1 MRLCMSNRRIKA
13 FSIHLLLSACLALAV
28 VCLVFF
34 IWYPSP
40 LHAAVGVTKIF
51 LMLIAIDMV
60 LGPCLT
66 LLVYKEGKKTLV
78 MDLSIICALQLGA
91 LLYGLH
97 AVAEGRPAWLV
108 FADDR
113 FHLVRAN
120 EIDER
125 KLDQAKTEYRSP
137 SWTGPKWVSIREPES
152 ADERSDLL
160 FESVFAGVDISQ
172 RPNLYQSLDAV
183 EPAVQK
189 AGKPLALLEK
199 YNIPQV
205 AEVILESYP
214 RAGAWLPLKT
224 NHRDMVVLLKENSGE
239 VIAIVDARPWN

>member
-1 MRLCMSNRRIKA
+1 MSNPRIKA
-13 FSIHLLLSACLALAV
+13 FAIHLLLSACLALAV

-40 LHAAVGVTKIF
+40 LHAALGVTKIF

-66 LLVYKEGKKTLV
+66 LLVYKQGKRTLV
-78 MDLSIICALQLGA
+78 MDLAIIAALQIGA

-113 FHLVRAN
+113 FYLVRAN

-125 KLDQAKTEYRSP
+125 KLDQAKMEYRAP
-137 SWTGPKWVSIREPES
+137 SWVGPKWVSVLEPES
-152 ADERSDLL
+152 ADEKSDLL

-172 RPNLYQSLDAV
+172 RPNFYQSLSLVDS
-183 EPAVQK
+183 AVQK

-199 YNIPQV
+199 YNASEAV
-205 AEVILESYP
+205 EAILKTYP
-214 RAGAWLPLKT
+214 KAGAWLPLKT
-224 NHRDMVVLLKENSGE
+224 NQQDMVVLLKENSGE
-239 VIAIVDARPWN
+239 VVAIVDARPWP

>member
-1 MRLCMSNRRIKA
+1 MSNPRIKA
-13 FSIHLLLSACLALAV
+13 FSIHLLLSACLALVV

-40 LHAAVGVTKIF
+40 LHTAVGVTNIF

-66 LLVYKEGKKTLV
+66 LLVYKQGKKTLL

-137 SWTGPKWVSIREPES
+137 SWTGPKWVSAQEPES
-152 ADERSDLL
+152 ADDKSDLL

-172 RPNLYQSLDAV
+172 RPNLYQSLNIF

-199 YNIPQV
+199 YNTPEAV
-205 AEVILESYP
+205 EVIIETYP
-214 RAGAWLPLKT
+214 RASAWLPLKT
-224 NHRDMVVLLKENSGE
+224 NQQDMVVLLKENSGE
-239 VIAIVDARPWN
+239 VIAIVNAQPWD

>member
-1 MRLCMSNRRIKA
+1 MYNPRIKA
-13 FSIHLLLSACLALAV
+13 FSIHLLLSACLALV
-28 VCLVFF
+28 IVCLVFF

-40 LHAAVGVTKIF
+40 LHTAVGVTKIF
-51 LMLIAIDMV
+51 LMLMVIDMV

-66 LLVYKEGKKTLV
+66 LLVYKQGKKTLA
-78 MDLSIICALQLGA
+78 MDLSVICALQLGA

-97 AVAEGRPAWLV
+97 AVADGRPAWLV

-125 KLDQAKTEYRSP
+125 KLDQAKAEYRSP
-137 SWTGPKWVSIREPES
+137 SWMGPKWISVLEPER

-172 RPNLYQSLDAV
+172 RPNLYQSLVIA

-189 AGKPLALLEK
+189 AGKPLTLLEE
-199 YNIPQV
+199 YNTSETV
-205 AEVILESYP
+205 EAILEAYP
-214 RAGAWLPLKT
+214 EAGSWLPLKT
-224 NHRDMVVLLKENSGE
+224 NQQDMVVLLKENSGE
-239 VIAIVDARPWN
+239 VVAIVDAQPWN